1 MGGIDGA
8 GRGVQFEGAIGG
20 EGARSEETLAGVIGA
35 DLDHVARRAC
45 HSQRGIRSSCKV
57 AVSDIDDLPC
67 GSAIPTEGGVHPIH
81 QKRTRP
87 TLGQDDRVVDC
98 GRRAAAGQSI
108 QGQAE
113 DRGGHVGGA
122 DAESRARGG
131 RSRKG
136 GDARELQAKAVA
148 IGHGQRR
155 GTRSQRAELERFID
169 RIQRVHGGW
178 SGELPKGDRLRR
190 PAQHHG
196 VAVADALLFAIAE
209 ARSRAVVV

>member
-1 MGGIDGA
+1 MGGVDGV

-20 EGARSEETLAGVIGA
+20 EGARSEEARGSGVST
-35 DLDHVARRAC
+35 DLEQVPRGSRDSKSGVGCRRQIAC
-45 HSQRGIRSSCKV
+45 R
-57 AVSDIDDLPC
+57 DIDDLPR
-67 GSAIPTEGGVHPIH
+67 GSAIPTEGRVHPIH
-81 QKRTRP
+81 QKRTRA

-98 GRRAAAGQSI
+98 GRRGAAGQSI

-113 DRGGHVGGA
+113 NGGGHVGGA

-136 GDARELQAKAVA
+136 GGTRELQAEAVA

-155 GTRSQRAELERFID
+155 SPSSQRAELERFIG
-169 RIQRVHGGW
+169 RIQRVHGGG

-190 PAQHHG
+190 PTQHHG
-196 VAVADALLFAIAE
+196 VAIADAFQFAIAE